1 MVSFPKEIIIMS
13 KKQPF
18 ALPDAVTKFT
28 ASVREMSSRKDNEDF
43 KAITD
48 EKYKRAERFICE
60 SLIKSFEERYPL
72 KNEISQN

>member
-1 MVSFPKEIIIMS
+1 MS

-28 ASVREMSSRKDNEDF
+28 DSVREMSSRQDNRDL
-43 KAITD
+43 KAID
-48 EKYKRAERFICE
+48 ERYKRAERFICD

-72 KNEISQN
+72 KNEISQNQ